1 MLSLGSSRPW
11 AEAMELMTGQR
22 KMDAS
27 GLVEYFRP
35 LQKWLEAENKKTGEK
50 IGWSA
55 TPRYSECWLECGG
68 GVIYA
73 CRANSPPFRL
83 RSLQEHQER
92 TQGRRRAL
100 RA

>member
-1 MLSLGSSRPW
+1 MMKIHALFRRRKMLSLGSSRPW

-55 TPRYSECWLECGG
+55 TPRYSEWPAARVC
-68 GVIYA
+68 
-73 CRANSPPFRL
+73 
-83 RSLQEHQER
+83 
-92 TQGRRRAL
+92 
-100 RA
+100 